1 MSLTQTVPPDA
12 TPHADTPSERAPL
25 LEAALEAHSR
35 TMDVLAS
42 TTAIFGDA
50 EQNRDPE
57 RILHSTVETIRR
69 LLPALDM
76 AVYLVDDE
84 SSFSLAHQEHP
95 DAPGP
100 ALPDT
105 VEGLIRRGTFSWA
118 LQQNHPVILPAEDDA
133 EDVLLHVITTRTRTR
148 GMFAARLPRN
158 GVQRHAPALTALT
171 VVLFNAAY
179 ALENAELFHLME
191 RRHKTL
197 ERITEQQSQELLHS
211 QSHDRL
217 TGLPN
222 RMRFTERLAQA
233 IDRHAGTGSHVAVL
247 MLDLDHFKRLNE
259 SLGHRAGDTL
269 IRRLAEE
276 LGQLL
281 QDSRDRAGHPLR
293 TTLAR
298 LGGDEFGI
306 LVEDLQ
312 GLESCVRLVTEVV
325 RAAAVERRI
334 DDQPVTI
341 STSCGI
347 AVYPYDGED
356 PDTLLGN
363 ADVAMYEAKERGRNG
378 FRFYTPDL
386 EARTSRHHGLK
397 KDLARAIAAQQLVLH
412 YQPRVDLPTGAIV
425 GAEALIRWQHPRH
438 GLLFPDDFIA
448 MAEEMTLIEELG
460 EWVLRS
466 VCRDLDRLAT
476 SSGGRMPRISLN
488 VSARQLRQP
497 ELAAHFTTIIRESGI
512 PSDRL
517 ELELTETAVMDDVRE
532 AAHIFQQLRGLGLSL
547 TVDDFGSGN
556 ASLIQL
562 KQLPADAIKIDRSF
576 VKDLH
581 HNAGDRRIVHG
592 IVLMARSLGLEVVA
606 EGVNAPEQ
614 AAILQELDCHLA
626 QGYYFAHPAP
636 LAEFEA
642 LWRDGVTLPPDNPAQ
657 GSGERPD
664 AD

>member
-1 MSLTQTVPPDA
+1 MSLTQQASPGASLPGDTPPDRI
-12 TPHADTPSERAPL
+12 PF

-42 TTAIFGDA
+42 TTAIFGEA
-50 EQNRDPE
+50 EHNRDPE
-57 RILHSTVETIRR
+57 RIVHSTVETLRR

-84 SSFSLAHQEHP
+84 SSFNLAHQEHP

-100 ALPDT
+100 ALPET
-105 VEGLIRRGTFSWA
+105 VEELIRQGTFSWA
-118 LQQNHPVILPAEDDA
+118 LQQNHPVILSAADEA
-133 EDVLLHVITTRTRTR
+133 EDVLLHVISTRTRVR
-148 GMFAARLPRN
+148 GMLAARLPHH
-158 GVQRHAPALTALT
+158 GVQRHEPGLTALT

-191 RRHKTL
+191 RRHKAL
-197 ERITEQQSQELLHS
+197 ERITEQQSQELLHHM
-211 QSHDRL
+211 SHDRL

-222 RMRFTERLAQA
+222 RMLFTDRLVQA

-247 MLDLDHFKRLNE
+247 LLDVDHFKRLNE
-259 SLGHRAGDTL
+259 SLGHRAGDEL

-281 QDSRDRAGHPLR
+281 QDSRDRAGRPLR

-325 RAAAVERRI
+325 RTAALERDI
-334 DDQPVTI
+334 LDHSVTV

-347 AVYPYDGED
+347 AVYPYDGEA

-363 ADVAMYEAKERGRNG
+363 AEVAMYEAKDRGRNG

-397 KDLARAIAAQQLVLH
+397 KDLARALAADQLVLH
-412 YQPRVDLPTGAIV
+412 YQPRVDLASGAIV
-425 GAEALIRWQHPRH
+425 GAEALIRWQHPEH

-448 MAEEMTLIEELG
+448 MAEEMTLIEEIG
-460 EWVLRS
+460 EWVLRR
-466 VCRDLDRLAT
+466 VCSDLNRLAA
-476 SSGGRMPRISLN
+476 SGGRMPRISIN

-497 ELAAHFTTIIRESGI
+497 ELAAQFANIIREAGI
-512 PSDRL
+512 PNERI

-532 AAHIFQQLRGLGLSL
+532 AARIFQRLRDLGMPL

-576 VKDLH
+576 VKDLD
-581 HNAGDRRIVHG
+581 HNEGDRRIVHA

-606 EGVNAPEQ
+606 EGVDSPGQ
-614 AAILQELDCHLA
+614 AAILHELDCRLA

-642 LWRDGVTLPPDNPAQ
+642 LWRDGATLPLAGRPHDSGDPPA
-657 GSGERPD
+657 